1 MKIVLLTSANGWRG
15 SGVSYAKIARGL
27 LDRGH
32 DIRVVTAVPRLTE
45 RLAAQG
51 LPVTQ
56 LPGRD
61 TGPRE
66 IWALL
71 RILRK
76 TSAQA
81 IVADTPR
88 DVRLSAY
95 ATLLHRAPIVYR
107 YNLNYRRP
115 RAHLMDRVYL
125 SRVTACFYQSRYIRS
140 QAYSHAPKLKHLTSR
155 RIPNGYDTSTF
166 VRDPAAGLAFRA
178 RYGIAP
184 TCPVVLTSA
193 KLTRNKG
200 HDVAIEAL
208 DRVSREGIDLVYVI
222 CGDGSREAELRGLAA
237 ERPFPTIFTGLLDSQ
252 EMVAALSAADVVV
265 HPALQEIFPNAV
277 GEAMSCGCAVIA
289 ADAGGT
295 GELLGSDG
303 RTGVL
308 VPPDDPDTLADAVQL
323 LLADRELREEIG
335 AAARRRIEEKF
346 PLSRMID
353 GYESGLARVVGQRG

>member
-1 MKIVLLTSANGWRG
+1 MRIVLLTSANGWRG

-32 DIRVVTAVPRLTE
+32 DVRLVTAVPRLTE
-45 RLAAQG
+45 RLVAQG

-66 IWALL
+66 VWALL
-71 RILRK
+71 RILRH
-76 TSAQA
+76 TDAQA

-95 ATLLHRAPIVYR
+95 ATLLHRARIIYR

-115 RAHLMDRVYL
+115 RSHLMDRVYL
-125 SRVTACFYQSRYIRS
+125 SRVAACFYQSRYIR
-140 QAYSHAPKLKHLTSR
+140 QEAYSHAPRLKQLTSR
-155 RIPNGYDTSTF
+155 RIPNGYDTAAF
-166 VRDPAAGLAFRA
+166 APDPEAGLAFRA
-178 RYGIAP
+178 RYGIADG
-184 TCPVVLTSA
+184 TAVVLTSA

-208 DRVSREGIDLVYVI
+208 DLVCSEGIDLAYII
-222 CGDGSREAELRGLAA
+222 CGDGSLEAELRGFSAD
-237 ERPFPTIFTGLLDSQ
+237 RRFPTIFTGLLDSR

-265 HPALQEIFPNAV
+265 HPSLREIFPNAV

-295 GELLGSDG
+295 GELLGDDG
-303 RTGVL
+303 RSGVL
-308 VPPDDPDTLADAVQL
+308 VPPGDPAALADAVQL
-323 LLADRELREEIG
+323 LLADRDLREEMG
-335 AAARRRIEEKF
+335 AAARRRIEEEF

>member
-15 SGVSYAKIARGL
+15 SGVSYAKIASGL

-32 DIRVVTAVPRLTE
+32 VVRIVTAVPRLTD
-45 RLAAQG
+45 RLAAMQ

-61 TGPRE
+61 TGVRE
-66 IWALL
+66 VWALL
-71 RILRK
+71 RILREVG
-76 TSAQA
+76 AQA
-81 IVADTPR
+81 ILADTPR

-95 ATLLHRAPIVYR
+95 ATLLHRARIIYR

-115 RAHLMDRVYL
+115 RSHLMDRVYL
-125 SRVTACFYQSRYIRS
+125 SRVAACFYQSRYIRS
-140 QAYSHAPKLKHLTSR
+140 EAFTHTPRLRLLTSR
-155 RIPNGYDTSTF
+155 RIPNGYDTA
-166 VRDPAAGLAFRA
+166 VLARDPAAGHAFRA
-178 RYGIAP
+178 RHGIAP
-184 TCPVVLTSA
+184 ETAIVLTSA

-200 HDVAIEAL
+200 HEVAIEGL
-208 DRVSREGIDLVYVI
+208 DRTCREGHDLVYVV
-222 CGDGSREAELRGLAA
+222 CGDGVLEQDLRALAA
-237 ERPFPTIFTGLLDSQ
+237 DRPFRTIFTGLLEARD
-252 EMVAALSAADVVV
+252 MVAALSAADLVV
-265 HPALQEIFPNAV
+265 HPSLREIFPNAV

-295 GELLGSDG
+295 GELLGTDG

-308 VPPDDPDTLADAVQL
+308 VPPGEPDALAKAVQL
-323 LLADRELREEIG
+323 LLLDRSLREEIG
-335 AAARRRIEEKF
+335 AAARRRIEEEF